1 MPVISATLLRQ
12 PLHFPCLLPKQIP
25 PHPIPVPRKRVYA
38 HLNAVRDL
46 QREMD
51 DLSDEENEL
60 EDIVCV
66 FCSVAFAFHY
76 FTLLICAC
84 RRQRY
89 IIEDIHFSFLSEN
102 P

>member
-12 PLHFPCLLPKQIP
+12 PLHFPHLLPKQIP

-38 HLNAVRDL
+38 HMNAVRDL

-60 EDIVCV
+60 EDIVC
-66 FCSVAFAFHY
+66 STHA
-76 FTLLICAC
+76 
-84 RRQRY
+84 
-89 IIEDIHFSFLSEN
+89 FLSFKMLIVLLDGWDT
-102 P
+102 